1 MQLTKCQELATEALN
16 QFLMS
21 DEKYFVL
28 LGAAG
33 VGKTTLLN
41 HVEKNFKHIK
51 QMLQIT
57 GNDVDDFSWVYTAT
71 TNKAVNSL
79 RLATGHQAETIHSL
93 LCLRLVADYQTG
105 NFKLIPSKIFNK
117 DIDKLVIVVDEAS
130 YVDYDLLD
138 YIDNLTPRCKV
149 IFMGDKAQGTPV
161 GLNHSPVFMQGYESF
176 TMTEVVRQ
184 KADNPLI
191 KALNSFRDYI
201 LGSSDIFP
209 RLKLSSA
216 ITWLDKQAF
225 NDALEKEFTDST
237 WHSSMSKIVCRYNRT
252 VNKYN
257 KHIFTLAN
265 QRSEYDLG
273 DIVLSN
279 HAVTGIKTDQEV
291 EICKVY
297 KDKAYHGVKGTEY
310 LVDTGLKQMYVF
322 MPHKISHIKKTRET
336 YLALQETHIVK
347 DIMDRW
353 VDLRPTYACTV
364 NKSQGSTFDRVY
376 VDLNDFKGMNDKI
389 ALARSLYVA
398 FSRAKEQI
406 ILTGDIA

>member
-21 DEKYFVL
+21 DKKYFVL

-41 HVEKNFKHIK
+41 HVEKNFQYVKK
-51 QMLQIT
+51 MLQIT
-57 GNDVDDFSWVYTAT
+57 GNDIDNFTWVYTAT
-71 TNKAVNSL
+71 TNKAVNSI

-93 LCLRLVADYQTG
+93 LGLRLVADYQTG
-105 NFKLIPSKIFNK
+105 NFKLIPPNGINR

-130 YVDYDLLD
+130 YIDYDLLN

-161 GLNHSPVFMQGYESF
+161 GLNHSPVFMQGHDTF
-176 TMTEVVRQ
+176 TMTEVIRQ
-184 KADNPLI
+184 RADNPLVQ
-191 KALNSFRDYI
+191 ALNSFRDYI
-201 LGSSDIFP
+201 LGITSTFP
-209 RLKLSSA
+209 KIKLSNA
-216 ITWLDKQAF
+216 IVWLDKQAF
-225 NDALEKEFTDST
+225 NTALETEFTANT
-237 WHSSMSKIVCRYNRT
+237 WHSSKSKIICRYNRT

-257 KHIFTLAN
+257 KQIFTLAN
-265 QRSEYDLG
+265 QRSEYDFG

-279 HAVTGIKTDQEV
+279 HAVDKIKTDQEV
-291 EICKVY
+291 EIAQVFKNQEQ
-297 KDKAYHGVKGTEY
+297 HGIKGTEY
-310 LVDTGLKQMYVF
+310 RVDTGYTKLYVF
-322 MPHKISHIKKTRET
+322 MPNKVSHIRKRCEEAITN
-336 YLALQETHIVK
+336 QETNVVK
-347 DIMDRW
+347 DIMSSW
-353 VDLRPTYACTV
+353 VDLRPTYSCTV
-364 NKSQGSTFDRVY
+364 NKSQGSTFDKVY
-376 VDLNDFKGMNDKI
+376 VDLNDFKGMKDKV

>member
-21 DEKYFVL
+21 SEKYFVL

-41 HVEKNFKHIK
+41 HVEKNFTHIK

-79 RLATGHQAETIHSL
+79 RLATKHQSETIHSL
-93 LCLRLVADYQTG
+93 LGLRLVADYQTG
-105 NFKLIPSKIFNK
+105 DFKLMPSKIFNR
-117 DIDKLVIVVDEAS
+117 DIYKLVIVVDEAS
-130 YVDYDLLD
+130 YIDYDLLN
-138 YIDNLTPRCKV
+138 YIHNLTPRCKV

-161 GLNHSPVFMQGYESF
+161 GLNHSPVFMQGYTTF
-176 TMTEVVRQ
+176 NMTEVVRQ
-184 KADNPLI
+184 KANNPLI
-191 KALNSFRDYI
+191 QALNSFRDYI
-201 LGSSDIFP
+201 LGTTDIFP

-237 WHSSMSKIVCRYNRT
+237 WHSSMSKIICRYNRT

-265 QRSEYDLG
+265 QRSEYMFG
-273 DIVLSN
+273 DIVLNN
-279 HAVTGIKTDQEV
+279 HAVEGIKTDQEV
-291 EICKVY
+291 EIKKVY
-297 KDKAYHGVKGTEY
+297 KNITKYGVLGTEY
-310 LVDTGLKQMYVF
+310 LVDTGAKQYYVF
-322 MPHKISHIKKTRET
+322 MPNKVSHIKKKREE
-336 YLALQETHIVK
+336 AIANQETNVVK
-347 DIMDRW
+347 EIMNNW

-376 VDLNDFKGMNDKI
+376 VDLNDFKGMKDKV